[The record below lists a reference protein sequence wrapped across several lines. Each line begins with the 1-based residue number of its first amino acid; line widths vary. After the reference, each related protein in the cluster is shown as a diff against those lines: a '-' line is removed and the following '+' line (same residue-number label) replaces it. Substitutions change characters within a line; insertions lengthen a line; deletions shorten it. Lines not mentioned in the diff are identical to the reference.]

1 MGADLAPPPATEARI
16 VALLAMEPRMAAPLA
31 LEEDTAALLAGMG
44 AMGEG
49 MARILDPGR

>member
-16 VALLAMEPRMAAPLA
+16 VALLAMELRMAAPLA

-44 AMGEG
+44 AMAEG